1 MPENQAG
8 GSGKM
13 KWKLHEKGLH
23 KFQRERQLTSSSTSF
38 LTRLRR
44 CFTIAHPRPHR
55 VSENFH
61 NSATVKFI
69 KPLLLAKEV

>member
-1 MPENQAG
+1 MRHAGDQAS

-13 KWKLHEKGLH
+13 KRKLYEKGRS
-23 KFQRERQLTSSSTSF
+23 QISNANELTSSSTTF
-38 LTRLRR
+38 LMRL

-61 NSATVKFI
+61 NRRPSSLSTV
-69 KPLLLAKEV
+69 AAGEGN